1 MDESPKFPLKRKRQT
16 RKGWIEFEWFHDQ
29 IWLLGSCLVTGTPL
43 IRVAPN
49 LFWIAMSRYA
59 RMIPTDLFCG
69 GQHGIVAKQK
79 QHSENSC
86 KTSNNYNSKWY
97 YCILLL
103 VKFVSHFHTT
113 SEYYQ
118 ANCFWDFS
126 SGALC
131 AKTLFLSWAQRSRAS
146 GTWLPASLDGRCSA
160 TKLFKC
166 G

>member
-1 MDESPKFPLKRKRQT
+1 MD
-16 RKGWIEFEWFHDQ
+16 WIWV
-29 IWLLGSCLVTGTPL
+29 ISRSNMATWLVPSHHLWRGCTPGTPL

-146 GTWLPASLDGRCSA
+146 GTWLPASLDGRLA
-160 TKLFKC
+160 TVSDYIRLYPSSRK
-166 G
+166 